1 MEQKKS
7 VFFFYSV
14 QKKKIIFMSKSSS
27 SKQKTQ
33 KPKPI
38 SVGLFDLLNQALSE
52 FIHTEHINPQSYADS
67 VDACIANKKQHQGA
81 VDPII
86 FAFSDVANPPEGLF
100 LKYIELLRARYLRNI
115 AQIFTSR
122 ESDFARFHRF
132 MVKQAIKTPELFDFL
147 STLATTAAEIESQ
160 NLASLFMKT
169 AFSLYSPYLM
179 DTNLIPQI
187 VTLIFAHTESDE
199 TSRDSRVQEMLSCIS
214 DTEIQ
219 YIVLSH
225 AVMQERIFSS
235 RLCDL
240 YASFIESGLKESQY
254 QAYAVHILRYLAPIK
269 GELLQQYLPQIA
281 ELVNDDSIVMQAA
294 LVQLLVEASQE
305 TLLTQIIEQTNKIEI
320 LSLALHLVS
329 ELGSISSPLL
339 MTLFKKIGAQNIE
352 QVCTERCTVETP
364 VGPLQL
370 GRLTNTWNSAAVNA
384 TVIAHI
390 QNVPLSQ
397 WDVEFSLCKLLLK
410 QPMDSTSAQIWKQL
424 FATLAPQFGDLMR
437 EEDMTEI
444 VFDIVNFYL
453 VATLDIDFFE
463 KLQPY
468 LEPVVTVAKE
478 KCKAAATRFLM
489 KVAELGPKFKQI
501 VSTLI
506 FV

>member
-1 MEQKKS
+1 
-7 VFFFYSV
+7 
-14 QKKKIIFMSKSSS
+14 MSKVGT

-33 KPKPI
+33 KARTA

-52 FIHTEHINPQSYADS
+52 FIHTEHINPQTYTEAIE
-67 VDACIANKKQHQGA
+67 ACIQNKKAHQGA

-86 FAFSDVANPPEGLF
+86 YAFSDVSNPPDGLF
-100 LKYIELLRARYLRNI
+100 MKYIELLRARYLRNM
-115 AQIFTSR
+115 AQIFATKQT
-122 ESDFARFHRF
+122 DFTRFHRF
-132 MVKQAIKTPELFDFL
+132 MVKQAVKYPELFDFL
-147 STLATTAAEIESQ
+147 SSLALTAAETESQ
-160 NLASLFMKT
+160 NLATLFMKT

-179 DTNLIPQI
+179 DVNLIPSV

-199 TSRDSRVQEMLSCIS
+199 TSRDSRLSEMLSCI
-214 DTEIQ
+214 TNIEMQ
-219 YIVLSH
+219 YIVLAH

-240 YASFIESGLKESQY
+240 YASFIENGLNQKEY

-269 GELLQQYLPQIA
+269 GDLLQQYLPKIA
-281 ELVNDDSIVMQAA
+281 ELVNDDRVVMQAA
-294 LVQLLVEASQE
+294 LVQLLVDASQE
-305 TLLTQIIEQTNKIEI
+305 ALLTQVIEHTDKIEI
-320 LSLALHLVS
+320 LSLSLHLVS
-329 ELGSISSPLL
+329 ELGTISSPLL
-339 MTLFKKIGAQNIE
+339 MSLFKKIGAANIE
-352 QVCTERCTVETP
+352 QVCTERCNVETP

-390 QNVPLSQ
+390 QSIPLSQ

-424 FATLAPQFGDLMR
+424 FATLAPQFGELMR
-437 EEDMTEI
+437 EEDMTELI
-444 VFDIVNFYL
+444 FDIVNFYL
-453 VATLDIDFFE
+453 VATSDVEFFE

-478 KCKAAATRFLM
+478 KCKVAGTKFLA

-506 FV
+506 LV